1 MRQIAPA
8 ACLLAAGFYLRSRRL
23 EPQRGRRPLA
33 FPALTR
39 QAGKLLAKSKL
50 RFSLVIAAGLK
61 ELLPLLYPVMGF
73 SALSRFL
80 A

>member
-8 ACLLAAGFYLRSRRL
+8 ACLLAAGFYLRGRQL
-23 EPQRGRRPLA
+23 EPQRGRRPPA
-33 FPALTR
+33 FPARTR

-50 RFSLVIAAGLK
+50 RFSLVMAAGLK
-61 ELLPLLYPVMGF
+61 ELLPLLYPVMGLP
-73 SALSRFL
+73 ALSRFW